1 MMEVTIPRINKGT
14 PKGAPAG
21 IAEFVAGL
29 VISRIKLAIRGIK
42 DIESVVVC
50 MTKKEVKMDFAEGM
64 RAFVYAAPGMAK
76 AQVGVTKPVPEKITH
91 KANTARMRT
100 GVVELIIDL
109 KSFSAANQTGQVLRV
124 RVNTATSS
132 HLFEIPMQ
140 IYRNAAAAAANM
152 NLNAIHKTATLQ
164 LVCAPRNCAGAAE
177 DGAAAGDDED

>member
-1 MMEVTIPRINKGT
+1 
-14 PKGAPAG
+14 
-21 IAEFVAGL
+21 
-29 VISRIKLAIRGIK
+29 
-42 DIESVVVC
+42 

-76 AQVGVTKPVPEKITH
+76 AQVGVMKPDPEKITH

-100 GVVELIIDL
+100 GVVELIINL